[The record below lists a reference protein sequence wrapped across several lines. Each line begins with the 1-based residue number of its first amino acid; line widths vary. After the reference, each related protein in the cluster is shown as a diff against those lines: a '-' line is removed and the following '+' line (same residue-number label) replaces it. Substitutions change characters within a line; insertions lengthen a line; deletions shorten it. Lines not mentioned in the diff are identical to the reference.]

1 MHCTATVHSLAYVVQ
16 VGVESENG
24 WRPPDIRPGDP
35 LLTWRTV
42 PGTDVT
48 LQVHAGDIGTVML
61 AVAAAFN
68 EHIEPLRDADSAA
81 YTDGNSVFT
90 SNHKNAT
97 AMDLNW
103 ESHAFQTRGTFTPSQ
118 QATIRALVDFC
129 EGWIFWAGD
138 WDDPVDEMHWQA
150 GYGTWGRDGELAEFV
165 RRKIGPDGRLIGFTP
180 GAAPTG
186 RDAAIK
192 ALYDAVPVI
201 DMARAAQLVDPVMA
215 GLALAQCTTPK
226 RIAMW
231 LAQCGHE
238 SDGFATTEEYAK
250 NGRYAPYIGRTWIQI
265 TWQSNYAEFGAWAHE
280 QGLLDDPDY
289 FVSRPAALADLKWAG
304 VGAAW
309 YWTVKQ
315 PRLNEFA
322 DAGNVEDAS
331 KAINAPAWIGTPNRA
346 NGIEDRIA
354 RYNQA
359 IALGGELLALAPADT
374 DQGEETITVADIT
387 RAEWDGLVADVKEIR
402 AQLAGDW
409 PQNGNDPK
417 AAAELDK
424 RKAAGDRL
432 TLNDLVVWLKNHA
445 STHKAP
451 TP

>member
-1 MHCTATVHSLAYVVQ
+1 MVQ

-48 LQVHAGDIGTVML
+48 LQVHGGDIGTVML
-61 AVAAAFN
+61 AVAAAFD
-68 EHIEPLRDADSAA
+68 EFIEPLRDADSAS

-103 ESHAFQTRGTFTPSQ
+103 DSHPFETRGTFTAAQ
-118 QATIRALVDFC
+118 QATIRDLVNFC

-150 GYGTWGRDGELAEFV
+150 GYGTWGRDAELAEFV
-165 RRKIGPDGRLIGFTP
+165 KRKIGPDGRLIGFRP
-180 GAAPTG
+180 GAAPSG

-215 GLALAQCTTPK
+215 GLALAQCSTPK

-238 SDGFATTEEYAK
+238 SDGFNTTEEYAK

-265 TWQSNYAEFGAWAHE
+265 TWDYNYAAFGQWAHE
-280 QGLLDDPDY
+280 QGLLDDPNY
-289 FVSRPAALADLKWAG
+289 FVNNPAALADLKWAG
-304 VGAAW
+304 IGAAW
-309 YWTVKQ
+309 YWTVEQ

-331 KAINAPAWIGTPNRA
+331 KAINAPAWIGDPSKRA
-346 NGIEDRIA
+346 NGIDDRIA

-359 IALGGELLALAPADT
+359 IALGDELLALLPT
-374 DQGEETITVADIT
+374 DQGEDTITLADVT
-387 RAEWDGLVADVKEIR
+387 RAEWDALVADVKEIR

-409 PQNGNDPK
+409 PQNSNDPQ
-417 AAAELDK
+417 AAAELDR